1 MDAIPRLV
9 VYVALIISTMV
20 VLDWFEARRYRTGVA
35 RRRSREEL
43 NTRVAGRSR
52 EQTEPPHRRRTAA

>member
-20 VLDWFEARRYRTGVA
+20 VLDWFEARRYRSGVA

-43 NTRVAGRSR
+43 
-52 EQTEPPHRRRTAA
+52 